1 MTKSYYEKEKDA
13 VQLYN
18 VIYECKFIVT
28 AYFSICQ
35 RYFQGILEKNSIDF
49 FKKNY
54 NYIYVP
60 MLLKAKTTA
69 LSFFYVKYIR
79 ENKTDIEIKT
89 CHLLKQMTNNKYIH
103 HQGGQHRLQTKTT
116 NYCVKSLSYQSIKCI
131 YSLKKHIML

>member
-35 RYFQGILEKNSIDF
+35 RYFQGILEKISIDF

-69 LSFFYVKYIR
+69 LSFFYVRHR
-79 ENKTDIEIKT
+79 ENKTAIEMNK
-89 CHLLKQMTNNKYIH
+89 CQLLKKMMKNKIYTPLRGSTQARKYMT
-103 HQGGQHRLQTKTT
+103 T
-116 NYCVKSLSYQSIKCI
+116 V
-131 YSLKKHIML
+131 